1 MHRDMVLEVR
11 LATGDKIL
19 VMGGMDGVVES
30 LLETDFSDAL
40 LIKKQ
45 VSEKEEGIVTS
56 FMGSSTRTGREDSCH

>member
-11 LATGDKIL
+11 LATGYKIL

-40 LIKKQ
+40 LIKSRRVRKRRAL
-45 VSEKEEGIVTS
+45 S
-56 FMGSSTRTGREDSCH
+56 HP